1 MSDSSSFI
9 HCLNF
14 ICSSNESAK
23 DRAINFIL
31 NMSITNPSLIITNI
45 DAIELLISTLSHS
58 REPDWG
64 TISSIIIVLSNA
76 ISISNNIGQETIV
89 KLIDISYQ
97 ITNSFIHTTTIDYG
111 FRPHMFP
118 FIDTIFQK
126 FNKRIIKMNLE
137 ILLAISDHCS
147 IGFVPYVT
155 FIPILLDSF
164 EQIEQIVLDCDATYY
179 DRLTMPIES
188 PDIEIVFFYIS
199 MWVIVIKDLI
209 TRPRLIQSLMRHSK
223 TVLELSESA
232 DSAISKTSRFL
243 LDCVKALS
251 PQISEVKRIS

>member
-97 ITNSFIHTTTIDYG
+97 ITNSFIHTTTID
-111 FRPHMFP
+111 
-118 FIDTIFQK
+118 
-126 FNKRIIKMNLE
+126 
-137 ILLAISDHCS
+137 
-147 IGFVPYVT
+147 
-155 FIPILLDSF
+155 
-164 EQIEQIVLDCDATYY
+164 
-179 DRLTMPIES
+179 
-188 PDIEIVFFYIS
+188 
-199 MWVIVIKDLI
+199 
-209 TRPRLIQSLMRHSK
+209 
-223 TVLELSESA
+223 
-232 DSAISKTSRFL
+232 
-243 LDCVKALS
+243 
-251 PQISEVKRIS
+251 